1 MFSKTGI
8 IIGREYMERV
18 RKKSFLITTLV
29 MPVLMVLLMAV
40 PGIII
45 AMGGASET
53 RTVYVRDLSGQVGS
67 KLESGNIAV
76 FIPTE
81 LPADSVIKLDNVDA
95 VLTIPADII
104 EKDTR
109 MSLLIN
115 GSSSMMLEEH
125 ITGKVNDIVEQARIK
140 AEGIED
146 LAGVLERV
154 ASHSTLETKRADK
167 ADDKS
172 QSAMLSY
179 GLGIVMTFLLYMCL
193 LIYGQMVMT
202 SIIEEKGNRVL
213 EVLVGSVSPTQMML
227 GKICGICLVA
237 VTQILIWGVLIACL
251 SAFVMPMLLP
261 ADVAA
266 EATALSNG
274 TLDAASATVDVDLL
288 GIVSLLGNVG
298 YIVGLFA
305 LLLLFLVG
313 GFMLFAAIFAAIGSS
328 VDNIQD
334 ASQLQSVAVYPVIF
348 GIVFGMLAASDPNS
362 GLAFWTSMI
371 PFTSPMVMMARI
383 PYGIP
388 AWEIVLSAVLLYA
401 GFALMVWVAAKIF
414 RVGIFMYGKKPT
426 IKDLVRWMR
435 YK

>member
-53 RTVYVRDLSGQVGS
+53 RTVYVRDLSGQVGP
-67 KLESGNIAV
+67 KLESGDIAV

-104 EKDTR
+104 EKDSR

-125 ITGKVNDIVEQARIK
+125 ITRKVNDIVEQARIQ

-266 EATALSNG
+266 EATALNNG

-401 GFALMVWVAAKIF
+401 GFAFMVWVAAKIF

>member
-67 KLESGNIAV
+67 KLESGDIAV

-104 EKDTR
+104 EKDSR

-125 ITGKVNDIVEQARIK
+125 ITRKVNDIVEQARIQ

-154 ASHSTLETKRADK
+154 ASHSTLDTKRADK

-261 ADVAA
+261 ADVTA

-401 GFALMVWVAAKIF
+401 GFAFMVWVAAKIF